1 MKIRNIIPFVLLLIS
16 TMCFGQATNQ
26 KKAQLKALKVA
37 FITEALSLSTDEA
50 QKFWPIYN
58 SFDNQQFEVRQKK
71 MRSLQQRMNNGQ
83 IDSMSD
89 KEAEAF
95 LTQLESTEDELY
107 QLRKKLNTN
116 LRKVIDPLKI
126 IKLKKAEEDFNK
138 KLLRQYRNRKQK

>member
-1 MKIRNIIPFVLLLIS
+1 MKIRNIIPFALLLIS

-26 KKAQLKALKVA
+26 KKVQLKALKVA

-126 IKLKKAEEDFNK
+126 IKLKKAEEDFNR